1 MHGWPSRAR
10 EQVLQIG
17 RSPSHFYTAR
27 ETNGMRWGRMKGIDD
42 GPFSCPCGDEWE
54 RGSGGGRRSG
64 KSGVRTCRRDRPFPW
79 PKRSSCRGSLAL
91 LGTHSP
97 ARASQWNT
105 GHTWGD
111 GRRISHRIS
120 GEPVNPRDY
129 GGRLDAITHN
139 FPLTTGWG
147 SAREMGREERSGLT
161 DMACRSC
168 VPGRGGRGRPWGK
181 GGPGQTGGMRAWAG
195 RQTSHCLKPGEWA
208 PDGGPDG
215 FCKLFFSR
223 WILNFFI
230 PPDKSPRSG
239 GQRLRDGKRRSGFDH
254 PTHPMTITHR
264 KRLPQPPEEIQSP
277 SLPFPFPAHFH
288 P

>member
-1 MHGWPSRAR
+1 MS
-10 EQVLQIG
+10 
-17 RSPSHFYTAR
+17 
-27 ETNGMRWGRMKGIDD
+27 
-42 GPFSCPCGDEWE
+42 
-54 RGSGGGRRSG
+54 GSGDQVAEGDRG

-139 FPLTTGWG
+139 FPFTTGWG
-147 SAREMGREERSGLT
+147 SAREMGSVERSELT

-168 VPGRGGRGRPWGK
+168 VPGRGGGDRSCGKEGDNERRGK
-181 GGPGQTGGMRAWAG
+181 GERALRCVACPG
-195 RQTSHCLKPGEWA
+195 RQTA
-208 PDGGPDG
+208 D
-215 FCKLFFSR
+215 
-223 WILNFFI
+223 I
-230 PPDKSPRSG
+230 
-239 GQRLRDGKRRSGFDH
+239 
-254 PTHPMTITHR
+254 
-264 KRLPQPPEEIQSP
+264 EI
-277 SLPFPFPAHFH
+277 
-288 P
+288 